1 MYSYNVSGCPSL
13 SLTDDMLNL
22 ITISS
27 TASVITQRWNAP
39 RYFLKLNSI
48 ELFSYQSIY
57 YFPLPELI
65 CVIFG
70 YEEKKRHKC
79 CSRTALGNFPVFFGR
94 LYTHKNADWKV
105 IQRIFGKG
113 HILNEDLTALIKHR
127 LLQKGFMTGHDYSF
141 SSVRQQI
148 HKQTHLSLTDRQQRW
163 DTFSLQISIR

>member
-1 MYSYNVSGCPSL
+1 MKCSL
-13 SLTDDMLNL
+13 LL
-22 ITISS
+22 
-27 TASVITQRWNAP
+27 
-39 RYFLKLNSI
+39 FEI